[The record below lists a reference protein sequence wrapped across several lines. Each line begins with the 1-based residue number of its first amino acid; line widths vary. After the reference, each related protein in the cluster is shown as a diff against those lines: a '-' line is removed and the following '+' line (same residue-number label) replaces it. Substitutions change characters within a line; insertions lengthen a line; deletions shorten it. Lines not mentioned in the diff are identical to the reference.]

1 MQQNEN
7 QESETAGN
15 SMEYVTV
22 SAEALR
28 KVLLALNGPAS
39 HVRELQTTRG
49 HSAGNPIDTLCKE
62 YNAAALANNAM
73 AAISS
78 GERR

>member
-1 MQQNEN
+1 
-7 QESETAGN
+7 
-15 SMEYVTV
+15 MEYVTV

-28 KVLLALNGPAS
+28 KVLLALNGPTS
-39 HVRELQTTRG
+39 HVQELQTSRG
-49 HSAGNPIDTLCKE
+49 SSADNPIDTLCKE
-62 YNAAALANNAM
+62 YNAAAMANNAI